1 MVYKNTG
8 IYRHVD
14 GADADASFAQKIALR
29 MLLPF
34 AISQSHPNILALQ
47 SQILLPAHP
56 NTPNRLQISPLNT
69 ITSLL
74 LGDLL
79 CAGSP
84 ACQDLLLDEYAGKQD
99 DNGADDAE
107 HKHNTGFPSSPVFAF
122 ALHELVEL
130 RFAARDEGSIEGGHF
145 V

>member
-1 MVYKNTG
+1 MCY
-8 IYRHVD
+8 
-14 GADADASFAQKIALR
+14 S
-29 MLLPF
+29 LLQF
-34 AISQSHPNILALQ
+34 RKVIRTYSHSNPR
-47 SQILLPAHP
+47 SYLLPAHS

-74 LGDLL
+74 VGDLL

-99 DNGADDAE
+99 DNGGDNAE
-107 HKHNTGFPSSPVFAF
+107 HKYNTGFPSSPVF

-130 RFAARDEGSIEGGHF
+130 RFAARDERSIEGGHF